1 RARGTGVFRRRQGA
15 GGARHPAAPVRQAA
29 GRGPAPGRG
38 DPRGRRRCHRRARE
52 GLSGRRCVAYRGA
65 LSAPRHSGVL
75 MNDKNGYAVF
85 FFPQALEALGDA
97 IKPYLQ
103 EGKAGAHVVCRE
115 IDTGGALVE
124 MTLDG
129 RTTKGEAI
137 SLELMVP
144 TNMVRMVV
152 SARSDEAFGFG
163 PRSAGG
169 AVRWVGGGRGAGAR
183 GEVEPAGD
191 ASSAGGAGGKGEGV
205 VEGDSGEASAGKKP

>member
-1 RARGTGVFRRRQGA
+1 
-15 GGARHPAAPVRQAA
+15 
-29 GRGPAPGRG
+29 
-38 DPRGRRRCHRRARE
+38 
-52 GLSGRRCVAYRGA
+52 
-65 LSAPRHSGVL
+65 

-103 EGKAGAHVVCRE
+103 AGSAGEHVVCRE

-129 RTTKGEAI
+129 QTTRGEAI
-137 SLELMVP
+137 QLELMVP

-163 PRSAGG
+163 PRIAVETARSLADEGTDAQVQVESAGDG
-169 AVRWVGGGRGAGAR
+169 VPPLAG
-183 GEVEPAGD
+183 E
-191 ASSAGGAGGKGEGV
+191 KQ
-205 VEGDSGEASAGKKP
+205 